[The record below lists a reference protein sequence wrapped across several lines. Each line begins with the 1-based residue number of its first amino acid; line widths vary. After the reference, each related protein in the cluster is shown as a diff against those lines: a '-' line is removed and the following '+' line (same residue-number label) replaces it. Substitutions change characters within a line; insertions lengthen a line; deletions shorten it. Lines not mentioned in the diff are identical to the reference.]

1 MRNEVLRIQNLNIPY
16 SAGRSF
22 KWVSLILFEGE
33 CTAFLGLSFSGKDF
47 LLKILTA
54 QEGIEP
60 AGAGIHIDGKR
71 ISSRK
76 QLEAGVY
83 RMSPENLSFRE
94 WSCADYIGLAGSGWL
109 QMGRQKKVLQQ
120 ETQRLADSMGIDL
133 DVRRKLSSLS
143 EKEKRLA
150 DLLRA
155 CSLGAR
161 VLVIEDEFEGF
172 TKEELAEF
180 SGLLHTVA
188 KRQHLT
194 AVLNIY
200 SNEVFRLL
208 ADHYIV
214 FRDGRII
221 KKCRSAEITRG
232 EELEEYL
239 LGTSM
244 AQRMSFLRRGA
255 GLARNAAEDGEDER
269 GEVIYR
275 MRNFPLAGHMSV
287 EIKGKTRAVQREDYL
302 DLSFQRGEVTTILAM
317 DERIRVRLFMSLSG
331 RDPDAG
337 VYCVIG
343 ERRLKGGE
351 YRLFVKNRV
360 VSVMHPGNSDEL
372 FTNMNIGENLVLP
385 SVRKI
390 SFSDYLLSSAQL
402 TKALDRDQVLENV
415 FGDSLR
421 ESDVND
427 RIAVAFERWYMFN
440 PRVLVLLEPFEQCDA
455 YGISIVRAY
464 IMKFA
469 GRGASVIMVRSRDEY
484 AEDISD
490 KIIRIL

>member
-1 MRNEVLRIQNLNIPY
+1 MKNEVLRIQNLNMPY

-33 CTAFLGLSFSGKDF
+33 CTAFLGLSFSGKDY
-47 LLKILTA
+47 LLRILTA
-54 QEGIEP
+54 QAGTEP

-71 ISSRK
+71 ITSRK
-76 QLEAGVY
+76 QLETGVY

-94 WSCADYIGLAGSGWL
+94 WSCADYIGLARAGWL
-109 QMGRQKKVLQQ
+109 LMGKQKKMLQT
-120 ETQRLADSMGIDL
+120 ETQRLADSLGISL
-133 DVRRKLSSLS
+133 DVRRKLSTLT

-150 DLLRA
+150 DLMRA

-161 VLVIEDEFEGF
+161 VLVVEDEFEGLPR
-172 TKEELAEF
+172 EEIAEF
-180 SGLLHTVA
+180 SVLLHTVA
-188 KRQHLT
+188 MRQHLT
-194 AVLNIY
+194 VVLNIH

-214 FRDGRII
+214 FRDGQII
-221 KKCRSAEITRG
+221 KKCRSSEVSG
-232 EELEEYL
+232 SDELEEYL

-244 AQRMSFLRRGA
+244 AQRMNLLTRGA
-255 GLARNAAEDGEDER
+255 ELNRNALEDGDEER
-269 GEVIYR
+269 GDAVYR
-275 MRNFPLAGHMSV
+275 MRNFPLEGHV
-287 EIKGKTRAVQREDYL
+287 TGKIKGEVRAVQRGDYL
-302 DLSFQRGEVTTILAM
+302 DLSFGKGEVTTILAM
-317 DERIRVRLFMSLSG
+317 DERIRMRLFMSLSG
-331 RDPDAG
+331 RAPDAG

-343 ERRLKGGE
+343 ERRLRSGE

-390 SFSDYLLSSAQL
+390 SFSDYLFSSEQL
-402 TKALDRDQVLENV
+402 TKALDRDQILEDV
-415 FGDSLR
+415 FDGSLKN
-421 ESDVND
+421 SDVND
-427 RIAVAFERWYMFN
+427 RIAVALERWYMFN
-440 PRVLVLLEPFEQCDA
+440 PKVLVLLEPFEQCDA
-455 YGISIVRAY
+455 YGVSIVRSY
-464 IMKFA
+464 ILKFA